1 MKHHMDSLL
10 LSIMMTC
17 VAAASGLVGSF
28 ALHRRMSLVA
38 DAFSHIALPG
48 IGIALLVNANPLYG
62 GIAALSVGALLI
74 WALEEKTHLP
84 TENIVGIIFTTAL
97 AAGALLT
104 PEHEI
109 LEVLFGGVQSVS
121 LSEFF
126 VSTSLGFIAIVA
138 MITMRDRLM
147 LLAISPEISQSMHIK
162 RGVWNFL
169 FLAVF
174 SLTVILGLKFLGI
187 LLMGALI
194 IIPAAIAKMFSWNQ
208 RSDMILSSSFAM
220 IAVNVGYFITKTYGL
235 DLGPTI
241 ALTCAGFFATGLLLQ
256 LVMRK

>member
-1 MKHHMDSLL
+1 MDAILFSV
-10 LSIMMTC
+10 MMTC

-48 IGIALLVNANPLYG
+48 IGLALLFHVNPLYG
-62 GIAALSVGALLI
+62 GIAALSLGALLI
-74 WALEEKTHLP
+74 WALEEKTQLP
-84 TENIVGIIFTTAL
+84 TENIVGIIFITAL

-104 PEHEI
+104 PQEEI
-109 LEVLFGGVQSVS
+109 LEALFGGLQTISFTEAAIS
-121 LSEFF
+121 IA
-126 VSTSLGFIAIVA
+126 LGLFAILAIIA
-138 MITMRDRLM
+138 MRDRLM
-147 LLAISPEISQSMHIK
+147 LLAISSEISSSMHIK
-162 RGVWNFL
+162 RGVWNLFFL
-169 FLAVF
+169 SIF

-208 RSDMILSSSFAM
+208 RSDMVLSSL
-220 IAVNVGYFITKTYGL
+220 IAVLAVNSGYGVARMFGF

-241 ALTCAGFFATGLLLQ
+241 ALTCSGMFAVGLLIRTLQ
-256 LVMRK
+256 R